1 MLLNQNWLFYFTYTV
16 LTSFLE
22 ELDRRVLEKQQAS
35 KKHVPERKAREIG
48 DHVNSCPPLEAP
60 KWTVDAAWLEGIC
73 IFQSYIL
80 HVLAYFMY
88 YRSSRLPNSL
98 NDSNLHMT

>member
-22 ELDRRVLEKQQAS
+22 ELDKRVLEKQQAS

-60 KWTVDAAWLEGIC
+60 KWTVDAAWLEGMHISV
-73 IFQSYIL
+73 IYIACVSL
-80 HVLAYFMY
+80 FYVLQIIQITKQ
-88 YRSSRLPNSL
+88 PE
-98 NDSNLHMT
+98 